1 MTNLKVLGVVLGTL
15 AVYTWVANS
24 IPQLESVV
32 PEDLSFSADVTEA
45 ELVAA
50 GGALFNGGGGCL
62 VCHGLPTRAP
72 NLLSDHAG
80 QGTIGQRCA
89 SRVEG
94 ADCKEYIYESLTSPM
109 AYVLEGFDPMVF
121 QARVFSGAQIWAMV
135 AFLQDQGG
143 AVTVTGADVASA
155 EEADAAAPP
164 SAGGPLTA
172 SLDPLEIMRANLCL
186 GCHLLDG
193 EGIGT
198 GPPFDGM
205 GGRIDADR
213 IRRSILDPGAEAAEG
228 YEDQLGTMTPT
239 IADMLSARQLEVL
252 VQFLAGQ
259 GG

>member
-32 PEDLSFSADVTEA
+32 PEELSFGADVTEA

-50 GGALFNGGGGCL
+50 GQELFNGGGGCL

-72 NLLSDHAG
+72 NLLTDQG
-80 QGTIGQRCA
+80 GEGTIGQRCA
-89 SRVEG
+89 TRVPGE
-94 ADCKEYIYESLTSPM
+94 DCKTYIYESLTEPT
-109 AYVLEGFDPMVF
+109 AYVLDGFDPMVF
-121 QARVFSGAQIWAMV
+121 QARVFSGAQIWALV
-135 AFLQDQGG
+135 AFMQDQGG
-143 AVTVTGADVASA
+143 TVTVTGADVAA
-155 EEADAAAPP
+155 AAEADAAAPA
-164 SAGGPLTA
+164 AGGPLTA
-172 SLDPLEIMRANLCL
+172 SMDPLEIMRANLCL
-186 GCHLLDG
+186 GCHVLDG
-193 EGIGT
+193 EGIAT

-205 GGRIDADR
+205 GDRIDADR

-228 YEDQLGTMTPT
+228 FEDQLGAMTPT
-239 IADMLSARQLEVL
+239 IADLLSARQLEVL

>member
-1 MTNLKVLGVVLGTL
+1 MTNLKVLGVVLGTV

-32 PEDLSFSADVTEA
+32 PEELSFGADVTEA

-50 GGALFNGGGGCL
+50 GEELFKGGGGCL

-72 NLLSDHAG
+72 NLLTDQG
-80 QGTIGQRCA
+80 GEGTIGQRCA
-89 SRVEG
+89 TRVPG
-94 ADCKEYIYESLTSPM
+94 ADCKTYIYESLTDPT
-109 AYVLEGFDPMVF
+109 AYVLDGFDPMVF
-121 QARVFSGAQIWAMV
+121 QARVFSGAQIWALV

-143 AVTVTGADVASA
+143 PVTVTGADVA
-155 EEADAAAPP
+155 AAAEAA
-164 SAGGPLTA
+164 AGGPLTA
-172 SLDPLEIMRANLCL
+172 SMDPLEIMRANLCL
-186 GCHLLDG
+186 GCHVLDG
-193 EGIGT
+193 EGVAT

-205 GGRIDADR
+205 GARIDADR

-228 YEDQLGTMTPT
+228 FQDQLGTMTPT
-239 IADMLSARQLEVL
+239 IADLLSARQLEVV

>member
-15 AVYTWVANS
+15 ALYTWVANA

-32 PEDLSFSADVTEA
+32 PEDLSFSADVTEE

-50 GGALFNGGGGCL
+50 GQELFNGGGGCIT
-62 VCHGLPTRAP
+62 CHGLVTRAP
-72 NLLSDHAG
+72 NLLTDHEG

-89 SRVEG
+89 TRVPG
-94 ADCKEYIYESLTSPM
+94 ADCKTYIYESLTSPT

-121 QARVFSGAQIWAMV
+121 QARVFSGAQIWALV

-143 AVTVTGADVASA
+143 VVTVTGADVASA
-155 EEADAAAPP
+155 AEADAAAPV
-164 SAGGPLTA
+164 GGPLTA
-172 SLDPLEIMRANLCL
+172 SLDPLEVMRVNLCF
-186 GCHLLDG
+186 GCHILDG
-193 EGIGT
+193 EGIEI

-205 GGRIDADR
+205 GSRIDADR

-228 YEDQLGTMTPT
+228 FEELLGQMPPT
-239 IADMLSARQLEVL
+239 LVDMLSARQLEVL